1 MRFSPAG
8 KKILEGALVALAS
21 TAVASLLW
29 VAGWLDRWEYRTWD
43 WRVSC
48 LARPAPSTDK
58 IRLILLDQ
66 QSLDWGQKE
75 NGLSWPWPR
84 EAYGAIIGYLKR
96 VGAKSVAFDVLFTE
110 PSKYGVADDLALG
123 SAIGSYK
130 GFVGALF
137 LGEKTGSA
145 TVWPSAIPAVPLEIK
160 GLEQWLSAS
169 LARDGVA
176 ASRALFPVPEVASR
190 ATILA
195 DVQHNPD
202 PDGVYR
208 RVRFFRIFDG
218 RAIPSMALASLL
230 AASPGVAVSIRPAGM
245 TVAGKTVPIDSGGHA
260 ILRFRGPSGSHRQ
273 YSAAAMIQS
282 ELRLQAGEE
291 PVIKDPDAFR
301 DCHVIFGFSAPGLYD
316 LRPAPVG
323 GVFPGSEIHATA
335 LDNLMEGDFLAELP
349 SQATVAL
356 ALLLG
361 LLSAVAV
368 VFSRSAVKSM
378 LFFAVCLPLPVL
390 LSLVAYWKG
399 SWLPLVVQEMAIS
412 LSLLGALAVNYAT
425 EGKQK
430 RFIKGAFRQYL
441 SPDVIEQLIAH
452 PELLKLGGERRTL
465 SIFFSDLQG
474 FTAIAEGLDPEALT
488 ALLNEYLSAMTDILH
503 EEGGTLD
510 KYVGDAIIAFWNAPL
525 AQPDHA
531 ERAARAAVRCQAKL
545 SELRPAY
552 REKIGKDL
560 FMRIGLNTGAAI
572 VGNMGSRSRFDYTV
586 LGDAVNLAS
595 RLEGINKQFGTF
607 VLASEA
613 IRNALGDGF
622 APREI
627 SRVAVVGRK
636 EPVRIFELLPPQEF
650 AAREKPLSTFAKGLQ
665 EFYAGRF
672 SVALESFLA
681 TEKTDPA
688 AAAYARKCRALIDH
702 PPENWEGVWTMTE
715 K

>member
-1 MRFSPAG
+1 VRFSPAG

-273 YSAAAMIQS
+273 YSAAAVIQS